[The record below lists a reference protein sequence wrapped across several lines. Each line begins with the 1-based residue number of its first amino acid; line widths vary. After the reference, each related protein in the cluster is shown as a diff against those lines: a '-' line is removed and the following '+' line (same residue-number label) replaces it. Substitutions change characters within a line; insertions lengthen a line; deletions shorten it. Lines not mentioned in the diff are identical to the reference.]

1 MTSEIPTII
10 GNYLQIARSAD
21 PADADRIAACFTE
34 DGEVTDEGQTQR
46 GRAAIRQW
54 WQGPAT
60 IYDYTVQVRGSR
72 ALGGDRYVVF
82 TRLTGNFPGGTADLA
97 DRFTLRDGLIAQ
109 LDITPPVD
117 GEEPDAPAAG

>member
-1 MTSEIPTII
+1 MTSEIPGII
-10 GNYLQIARSAD
+10 SNYLQIASSAD
-21 PADADRIAACFTE
+21 LADADQIAACLTE
-34 DGEVTDEGQTQR
+34 DGEVTDEGQTRR

-97 DRFTLRDGLIAQ
+97 DRFTRRDGLIAQ
-109 LDITPPVD
+109 LDITPPAHR
-117 GEEPDAPAAG
+117 EEPDASPAG